1 MEAVGFLIAAD
12 RQSRWKLVLLAAHR
26 CRFQVEMKMSEPL
39 GTL

>member
-1 MEAVGFLIAAD
+1 MFHVHAHSNSNNAGAL
-12 RQSRWKLVLLAAHR
+12 LVVLPAHR